1 MEDHDNLVSD
11 AERDRAVASLR
22 EHLVAGRLTLEQFS
36 ERVELAFTAR
46 VGRDLAHAHRALPQ
60 PSDVPLHSPRRKPT
74 RLTAA
79 LFSHVVR
86 RGRLR
91 LRRWT
96 IAAGAV
102 CDVDLDLREAEL
114 DNTTSSVIVLM
125 AFGNA
130 DVYVPEG
137 VEVTV
142 GGLSAFGHRRD
153 WGRDVARAD
162 APIIRVRA
170 FSLFGTVD
178 IWRVAPDMHGGYEDI
193 FKQLQEPPRQLKAH
207 RH

>member
-11 AERDRAVASLR
+11 AERDRAVTSLR
-22 EHLVAGRLTLEQFS
+22 EHLVAGRLTLEEFS

-46 VGRDLAHAHRALPQ
+46 VGRELAHAQRALPR
-60 PSDVPLHSPRRKPT
+60 PSDVPVYSPRRKPT
-74 RLTAA
+74 RLTGA

-96 IAAGAV
+96 FAAGAV

-114 DNTTSSVIVLM
+114 DTIASSVIVLM

-153 WGRDVARAD
+153 WGRNVARAD

-178 IWRVAPDMHGGYEDI
+178 VWRVPPDMQGGYGDI
-193 FKQLQEPPRQLKAH
+193 FRQLQRPPRQLKAPEH
-207 RH
+207 

>member
-1 MEDHDNLVSD
+1 VIGQW
-11 AERDRAVASLR
+11 LR
-22 EHLVAGRLTLEQFS
+22 CVNLVAGRLTLEEFS

-46 VGRDLAHAHRALPQ
+46 VGRDLARAQRALPQ
-60 PSDVPLHSPRRKPT
+60 PSNAPVHSPRREPT

-96 IAAGAV
+96 FATGVV

-114 DNTTSSVIVLM
+114 DTMTSSVVVLM

-153 WGRDVARAD
+153 WGRDVARAN
-162 APIIRVRA
+162 AQIIRVRA
-170 FSLFGTVD
+170 FSLFGTIDV
-178 IWRVAPDMHGGYEDI
+178 WRVPADMQGGYGDI
-193 FKQLQEPPRQLKAH
+193 FRQLQHPPRQVEGAPEQ
-207 RH
+207 